1 MADYRHGGH
10 TLTDIKY
17 HVVWITKYR
26 YQVLRGDIALRT
38 RELLREICAARE
50 VSIIRGA
57 VAPDHVHMLVACPPS
72 LGPSKLVQYLKGRSS
87 RKLQEEFPTLRKR
100 YWGQHLFGL
109 AATSVRR
116 LVRLMRKQSN
126 ATSRLRPGKM
136 TVEKALKSY
145 LRLKC
150 NSWQGLP
157 SGGFSHNATFS
168 RQQT

>member
-87 RKLQEEFPTLRKR
+87 RKLQEECPTLRKG
-100 YWGQHLFGL
+100 YWGQHLWVRGYFC
-109 AATSVRR
+109 ATVGAVDEEAIKRYIAS
-116 LVRLMRKQSN
+116 Q
-126 ATSRLRPGKM
+126 TW
-136 TVEKALKSY
+136 EDD
-145 LRLKC
+145 
-150 NSWQGLP
+150 
-157 SGGFSHNATFS
+157 GGEGFKVIPPPEV
-168 RQQT
+168 